1 MHTFKL
7 TGQRGETFLAQDRKD
22 PITGD
27 AFAAGDEVVFCAH
40 CRSAFHV
47 SSWEYLG
54 GKHCEQEKT
63 LDAFPVQKK
72 LKLVQKTGAQLYPR
86 PLTPEEAKIETTE
99 RYELY
104 YLVGGSLLL
113 PLGILTIDIIKFLHD
128 YFPPVIMHSVFCFI
142 AGTASAFKLFFL
154 KFVDV
159 LFGFTTLLQSSG
171 EKVRFYQN
179 LISIKPFWWKRKV
192 YRNRELE
199 KLEVRIK
206 KNTASGDKVHLN
218 FHFRKGAEKRTRLFL
233 GLDGELEKLLEA
245 LVLLSF
251 HLPVRVASE
260 NVGAFYVLEHLREVH
275 QAPLEIVGK

>member
-86 PLTPEEAKIETTE
+86 PLTLGEVEEKKRE
-99 RYELY
+99 RLKLY
-104 YLVGGSLLL
+104 YAAARILLI
-113 PLGILTIDIIKFLHD
+113 PLGILLFVKGSGFLAFIGLITFLVGLITGLFYLLFLYFIDGLLALITF
-128 YFPPVIMHSVFCFI
+128 
-142 AGTASAFKLFFL
+142 
-154 KFVDV
+154 
-159 LFGFTTLLQSSG
+159 LQSSG
-171 EKVRFYQN
+171 EELHIYEHV
-179 LISIKPFWWKRKV
+179 ISLKPFLRRQKV
-192 YRNRELE
+192 YRILELE
-199 KLEVRIK
+199 KLEVFVK
-206 KNTASGDKVHLN
+206 ANGSTLAGCAGKADLYFHL
-218 FHFRKGAEKRTRLFL
+218 RKGSKKRVRLSLSL
-233 GLDGELEKLLEA
+233 GGELKKLLEG
-245 LVLLSF
+245 VILLSF
-251 HLPVRVASE
+251 HLPTHVTLDHR
-260 NVGAFYVLEHLREVH
+260 YILDDLEELRDAH
-275 QAPLEIVGK
+275 QAPLELSEQ